1 MEPTYTLR
9 TLIDLEPGDH
19 LCCIYETEE
28 EHRALLTPFLR
39 QGLERGEK
47 VIYIVDAHTAEIIKG
62 YLQDDGMEV
71 EPYLASGQMSILS
84 VDDAY
89 MRDGVFEP
97 DAMITLLRSET
108 ERALAQGYTTLRVT
122 GEMSWALRGLS
133 GSERLIEYE
142 AKLNEFFPSSKCI
155 AICQYDKQRFES
167 ELLLDV
173 LATHPIAVIG
183 TEVFDNFYYIPPG
196 DFLGPNTATAKLK
209 SWLHNLAHRK
219 GAEERIKQKTEF
231 LNLVLESLPH
241 PFYVIDAFDYT
252 IKVANY
258 AAHLGRL
265 SKETTCYA
273 LTHRSD
279 KPCGS
284 EGHPCPLEQLKKT
297 KQPVTVEHIH
307 YDKDG
312 NPRNVEVHAY
322 PIFDSEGNVSRIIES
337 SMDITERKRAEEEL
351 KTEKEKL
358 NSIVEGIGAGLAL
371 LDVDTR
377 IMWSNDILQ
386 KWFGPKAKIAGKY
399 CCELYDLKDPEKEC
413 AALLALRTGQ
423 VEQGEAF
430 AHTIRGEER
439 YFELTTTPI
448 KNEDGEI
455 VQLLELSMDLTERKR
470 AEELLNKL
478 THDLG
483 ERVKELNCV
492 YGISKLAEK
501 QDISL
506 EEILQGSPD
515 LIAASWQYPEVTCA
529 RIILDGQE
537 YKTENFK
544 ETNWK
549 QTSSIFV
556 HGEEGGTIEVNY
568 LEEKPE
574 IDEGPFLKEER
585 DLIDAIAERLGKTI
599 ELKRADEVIR
609 DLARFPSENPNPVIR
624 VATDGTLLYVNE
636 AGVPLL
642 KVWGCQ
648 IGQALPDEWR
658 KLTVEVFSSGSSKDA
673 EVDCDDR
680 ILSLT
685 FSPVKDADYVNIYGL
700 DVTERKR
707 AEGALEKAHD
717 ELEKRVEER
726 TAQLVAA
733 NEQLR
738 QEIEER
744 KRAEEALQYRAK
756 FEKLVSAI
764 STNFMN
770 LSADEIDSGINHALK
785 RIGEFADVDR
795 SYVFQFH
802 DKGTKMDNT
811 HEWCAKGIEPHIQT
825 LKGLLVDGFPWAT
838 GKLKR
843 LETLYI
849 PRVADLPPEA
859 SPERKEFQSEG
870 IQSLVNVPMVSGGSL
885 VAFLG
890 FDSVRAEKSW
900 AEEDMALLKTIGEI
914 IVNTLERKRA
924 EEEIRHLSQRLI
936 GAMEDERRRVARDL
950 HDELGQAVTGLHF
963 GIEALRNSLPVE
975 LKDQE
980 TRCDELIGMV
990 EQLGDTVRDLSS
1002 ELRPDMLDHL
1012 GLIPTLEWYIDDFA
1026 KRTQGLQIDFQAVGV
1041 KKRPI
1046 SEIEIILYRILQEG
1060 LNNIAKHAKA
1070 KRVSVLLAYSHP
1082 KLILAIKD
1090 DGVTSL

>member
-9 TLIDLEPGDH
+9 TLTELEPGDH
-19 LCCIYETEE
+19 VCCIYETEE

-47 VIYIVDAHTAEIIKG
+47 VIYIVDPHTAEIIKG

-89 MRDGVFEP
+89 MPDGVFEP

-167 ELLLDV
+167 EVLLDV

-196 DFLGPNTATAKLK
+196 DFLGPNTATAKLE
-209 SWLHNLAHRK
+209 SWLRSLANRK
-219 GAEERIKQKTEF
+219 RAEERIKQKTEF
-231 LNLVLESLPH
+231 LNLVLESSPH
-241 PFYVIDAFDYT
+241 PFCVIDAFDYT

-279 KPCGS
+279 RPCGS
-284 EGHPCPLEQLKKT
+284 EEHPCPLEQVKKT

-307 YDKDG
+307 YDKDR
-312 NPRNVEVHAY
+312 NPRNIEVHAY
-322 PIFDSEGNVSRIIES
+322 PILDSEGNVYQMIES
-337 SMDITERKRAEEEL
+337 SLDITDRKRAEE
-351 KTEKEKL
+351 
-358 NSIVEGIGAGLAL
+358 AL
-371 LDVDTR
+371 
-377 IMWSNDILQ
+377 Q
-386 KWFGPKAKIAGKY
+386 
-399 CCELYDLKDPEKEC
+399 
-413 AALLALRTGQ
+413 
-423 VEQGEAF
+423 
-430 AHTIRGEER
+430 
-439 YFELTTTPI
+439 
-448 KNEDGEI
+448 
-455 VQLLELSMDLTERKR
+455 
-470 AEELLNKL
+470 
-478 THDLG
+478 
-483 ERVKELNCV
+483 
-492 YGISKLAEK
+492 
-501 QDISL
+501 
-506 EEILQGSPD
+506 
-515 LIAASWQYPEVTCA
+515 
-529 RIILDGQE
+529 
-537 YKTENFK
+537 
-544 ETNWK
+544 
-549 QTSSIFV
+549 
-556 HGEEGGTIEVNY
+556 
-568 LEEKPE
+568 
-574 IDEGPFLKEER
+574 
-585 DLIDAIAERLGKTI
+585 
-599 ELKRADEVIR
+599 
-609 DLARFPSENPNPVIR
+609 
-624 VATDGTLLYVNE
+624 
-636 AGVPLL
+636 
-642 KVWGCQ
+642 
-648 IGQALPDEWR
+648 
-658 KLTVEVFSSGSSKDA
+658 
-673 EVDCDDR
+673 
-680 ILSLT
+680 
-685 FSPVKDADYVNIYGL
+685 
-700 DVTERKR
+700 
-707 AEGALEKAHD
+707 KAHD

-744 KRAEEALQYRAK
+744 KRAEEALQYRAE
-756 FEKLVSAI
+756 FERLVSDI

-770 LSADEIDSGINHALK
+770 LSADQIDSWINHVLK
-785 RIGEFADVDR
+785 RIGEFAGVDR
-795 SYVFQFH
+795 SYVFQF
-802 DKGTKMDNT
+802 DNKGTKMDNT
-811 HEWCAKGIEPHIQT
+811 HAWCAKGIEPHIQK

-859 SPERKEFQSEG
+859 SPEKKEFQSRG
-870 IQSLVNVPMVSGGSL
+870 VQSLVNVPMVSRGSI
-885 VAFLG
+885 VGFLG

-900 AEEDMALLKTIGEI
+900 AEEDMALLKTVGEI

-924 EEEIRHLSQRLI
+924 EEEIRHLSRQLI

-950 HDELGQAVTGLHF
+950 HDELGQAVTALDF

-1012 GLIPTLEWYIDDFA
+1012 GLIPTLEWYINDFA

-1041 KKRPI
+1041 KKRPS
-1046 SEIEIILYRILQEG
+1046 SEIEIVLYRILQEG
-1060 LNNIAKHAKA
+1060 LNNIARHAKA

-1090 DGVTSL
+1090 DGVGFEETKGMLPFVAKKQGVGLLGMRERAASVGGAIDIRSSMGKGTVIRAELPVALRKAGG